1 VTDLGKQDFAPG
13 LSFVAIS
20 GAKTL
25 KGISFRS
32 PFVVERLQRP
42 NETAVRQ
49 MLRAGMDR
57 RVAV

>member
-1 VTDLGKQDFAPG
+1 VIDLGKQDFAPG

-25 KGISFRS
+25 KGVSFRS

-49 MLRAGMDR
+49 MLRADMDR
-57 RVAV
+57 